1 MIHSITDIEKTISE
15 LLPKRNEQGEK
26 RDQGCA
32 LIISGSKDMPG
43 ATALCTKA
51 ALRSGAGLVTLA
63 APRGIVPIVQAKLS
77 EPVFISLEKSGK
89 RFNEKCGDRE
99 SCEGCEFLMD
109 RHVPELLKSASY
121 QQAVAIGPGL
131 GQKQETRTAVRNFVT
146 RCSAPMVID
155 ADGLNSLTPQE
166 LSLIKTPCVLTPHKR
181 EFARLFGELPQ
192 DASQIP
198 EFLSKKAKDFNKTIL
213 LKGSPILI
221 ATPDGEIFAVPA
233 ANSGLAKGGSGDV
246 LTGIIVA
253 MLAQGVSAE
262 NATVLGA
269 CLHQKAGEKAREKFG
284 AFSMLPSDV
293 IECLPQVFLQAY
305 GS

>member
-1 MIHSITDIEKTISE
+1 MIYDITDIEKTISE
-15 LLPKRNEQGEK
+15 MLPQRNEQGEK

-32 LIISGSKDMPG
+32 LIIAGSKDMPG
-43 ATALCTKA
+43 AAALCTKA
-51 ALRSGAGLVTLA
+51 ALRSGTGLVTLA
-63 APRGIVPIVQAKLS
+63 SPRSIVPIVQAKLS
-77 EPVFISLEKSGK
+77 EPT
-89 RFNEKCGDRE
+89 CGD
-99 SCEGCEFLMD
+99 CGNCDFLMD
-109 RHVPELLKSASY
+109 RHIPELLKSAGY

-131 GQKQETRTAVRNFVT
+131 GQRQETRIAVRNFVT

-166 LSLIKTPCVLTPHKR
+166 LSLIESPCVLTPHKR

-192 DASQIP
+192 NATQIP
-198 EFLSKKAKDFNKTIL
+198 EFLAQKAKDYHKTIL
-213 LKGSPILI
+213 LKGSPTFI
-221 ATPDGEIFAVPA
+221 ATPDGKIFAVPA

-262 NATVLGA
+262 NAAVLGA
-269 CLHQKAGEKAREKFG
+269 CLHQKAGKVAREKFG

>member
-1 MIHSITDIEKTISE
+1 MIYDITDIEKTISE
-15 LLPKRNEQGEK
+15 MLPQRNEQGEK

-32 LIISGSKDMPG
+32 LIIAGSKDMPG
-43 ATALCTKA
+43 AAALCTKA

-63 APRGIVPIVQAKLS
+63 APRSIVPIVQAKLS
-77 EPVFISLEKSGK
+77 EPVFMSLEKSGE
-89 RFNEKCGDRE
+89 RLNETCGDCG
-99 SCEGCEFLMD
+99 SCDFLMD
-109 RHVPELLKSASY
+109 RHVPELLKSAGY

-131 GQKQETRTAVRNFVT
+131 GQRQETRIAVRNFVT

-166 LSLIKTPCVLTPHKR
+166 LSLIESPCVLTPHKR

-192 DASQIP
+192 NATQIP
-198 EFLSKKAKDFNKTIL
+198 EFLAQKAKNYNKIIL
-213 LKGSPILI
+213 LKGSPTFIV
-221 ATPDGEIFAVPA
+221 TPDGKIFAVPA

-262 NATVLGA
+262 NAAVLGA
-269 CLHQKAGEKAREKFG
+269 CLHQKAGKVAREKFG

>member
-1 MIHSITDIEKTISE
+1 MIHDITDIEKSISE

-32 LIISGSKDMPG
+32 LIIAGSKDMPG
-43 ATALCTKA
+43 AAALCTKA

-63 APRGIVPIVQAKLS
+63 APRSIVPIVQAKLS
-77 EPVFISLEKSGK
+77 EPVFISLD
-89 RFNEKCGDRE
+89 RLNEKCGDRE
-99 SCEGCEFLMD
+99 SCEGCDFLMD

-131 GQKQETRTAVRNFVT
+131 GQRQETRTAVRNFVT
-146 RCSAPMVID
+146 RCSVPLVID

-166 LSLIKTPCVLTPHKR
+166 LSLIETPCVLTPHKR

-198 EFLSKKAKDFNKTIL
+198 EFLAQKAKDYNKTIL
-213 LKGSPILI
+213 LKGSPIFI

-262 NATVLGA
+262 NAAVLGA
-269 CLHQKAGEKAREKFG
+269 CLHQKAGEKAREKIG

>member
-1 MIHSITDIEKTISE
+1 MIYDITDIEKTISE
-15 LLPKRNEQGEK
+15 MLPQRNEQGEK

-32 LIISGSKDMPG
+32 LIIAGSKDMPG
-43 ATALCTKA
+43 AAALCTKA

-63 APRGIVPIVQAKLS
+63 APRSIVPIVQAKLS
-77 EPVFISLEKSGK
+77 EPVFMSLEKSSE
-89 RFNEKCGDRE
+89 RLNETCGD
-99 SCEGCEFLMD
+99 CGNCDFLMD
-109 RHVPELLKSASY
+109 RHIPELLKSAGY

-131 GQKQETRTAVRNFVT
+131 GQRQETRIAVRNFVT
-146 RCSAPMVID
+146 RCSASMVID

-166 LSLIKTPCVLTPHKR
+166 LSLIESPCVLTPHKR

-192 DASQIP
+192 DATQIP
-198 EFLSKKAKDFNKTIL
+198 EFLAQKAKDYHKTIL
-213 LKGSPILI
+213 LKGSPTFI
-221 ATPDGEIFAVPA
+221 AAPDGSIFAVPA

-262 NATVLGA
+262 NAAVLGA

-293 IECLPQVFLQAY
+293 IEWLPQVFLQAY

>member
-1 MIHSITDIEKTISE
+1 MIHDITDIEKTISE
-15 LLPKRNEQGEK
+15 MLPKRNEQGEK

-32 LIISGSKDMPG
+32 LIIAGSKDMPG
-43 ATALCTKA
+43 AAALCTKA

-63 APRGIVPIVQAKLS
+63 SPRSIVPIVQAKLS
-77 EPVFISLEKSGK
+77 EPVFISLEKSGE
-89 RFNEKCGDRE
+89 RLNETCSDRG
-99 SCEGCEFLMD
+99 SCDFLMD
-109 RHVPELLKSASY
+109 RHVPEILKSTGY

-131 GQKQETRTAVRNFVT
+131 GQRQETRTAVRNFVT

-166 LSLIKTPCVLTPHKR
+166 LSLIETPCVLTPHKR

-192 DASQIP
+192 DATQIP
-198 EFLSKKAKDFNKTIL
+198 EFLTKKAKDYHKTIL
-213 LKGSPILI
+213 LKGSPTFI
-221 ATPDGEIFAVPA
+221 ATPNGKIFAVPA

-262 NATVLGA
+262 NAAVLGA

-284 AFSMLPSDV
+284 AFSMLPRDV

>member
-1 MIHSITDIEKTISE
+1 MIHDIMDIEKTISE

-32 LIISGSKDMPG
+32 LIIAGSKDMPG
-43 ATALCTKA
+43 AAALCTKA
-51 ALRSGAGLVTLA
+51 ALRSGTGLVTLA
-63 APRGIVPIVQAKLS
+63 APRSIVPIVQAKLS
-77 EPVFISLEKSGK
+77 EPVFLSLEKSGK

-99 SCEGCEFLMD
+99 GCGSADFLMD
-109 RHVPELLKSASY
+109 RHVPELLKGACY
-121 QQAVAIGPGL
+121 QQAEAIGPGL
-131 GQKQETRTAVRNFVT
+131 GQRQETRTAVRNFVT

-155 ADGLNSLTPQE
+155 GDGLSSLTPQE
-166 LSLIKTPCVLTPHKR
+166 LSLIETPCVLTPHKR

-192 DASQIP
+192 DAIQIP
-198 EFLSKKAKDFNKTIL
+198 GFLSNKAKDYHKTIL
-213 LKGSPILI
+213 LKGSPIFI

-262 NATVLGA
+262 KAAVLGT
-269 CLHQKAGEKAREKFG
+269 CLHQKAGEKAREKLG

>member
-1 MIHSITDIEKTISE
+1 MIHDITDIEKSISE

-43 ATALCTKA
+43 AAALCTKA

-63 APRGIVPIVQAKLS
+63 APRSIVSIAQAKLS

-89 RFNEKCGDRE
+89 RLNEKCGGHE
-99 SCEGCEFLMD
+99 SCDFLMD

-121 QQAVAIGPGL
+121 QQQAVAIGPGL
-131 GQKQETRTAVRNFVT
+131 GQRQETRTAVRNFVT
-146 RCSAPMVID
+146 RCSVPLVID

-198 EFLSKKAKDFNKTIL
+198 EFLAQKAKDYNKTIL
-213 LKGSPILI
+213 LKGSPIFI

-262 NATVLGA
+262 NAAVLGA